1 MTPTLDILASGSK
14 ANAYVV
20 TAGNERLLIECGVKP
35 SEILKAID
43 YDVDSVVAC
52 LLSHSHSDHCGY
64 AKQILGYD
72 IPIYTNNDTAIKIG
86 LDTLWWNE
94 LSPRHRYKFGSFA
107 IMPLSVPHGDCP
119 NYAYVIDHPDT
130 GRIVFATDCEDF
142 SYDIKDV
149 TTLMIEANYSEEIL
163 LNKALDG
170 EEIRSRSE
178 THMEI
183 NRAISVI
190 ERLQSPKL
198 RRVVLLHLS
207 DGFSDERAFIEA
219 VKEKVGDM
227 VEVYA
232 ADKGMRIGLDKDW
245 F

>member
-1 MTPTLDILASGSK
+1 M
-14 ANAYVV
+14 
-20 TAGNERLLIECGVKP
+20 
-35 SEILKAID
+35 AI
-43 YDVDSVVAC
+43 
-52 LLSHSHSDHCGY
+52 
-64 AKQILGYD
+64 YD
-72 IPIYTNNDTAIKIG
+72 IPIYTTA
-86 LDTLWWNE
+86 DAAETLPE
-94 LSPRHRYKFGSFA
+94 DYARDLGAKCKYRMGSFSV
-107 IMPLSVPHGDCP
+107 MPLPVPHGDCP
-119 NYAYVIDHPDT
+119 NYAYIIDHPDT

-142 SYDIKDV
+142 PYDIKDV

-183 NRAISVI
+183 NRAVSVI
-190 ERLQSPKL
+190 ERLCSPKL

-207 DGFSDERAFIEA
+207 DGLSDERAFIQA
-219 VKEKVGDM
+219 VREKVGDW

-232 ADKGMRIGLDKDW
+232 ADKGMRVSLEKEL

>member
-1 MTPTLDILASGSK
+1 MVASSDDVADKYKGVYRLEPKRKVLA
-14 ANAYVV
+14 
-20 TAGNERLLIECGVKP
+20 
-35 SEILKAID
+35 
-43 YDVDSVVAC
+43 
-52 LLSHSHSDHCGY
+52 
-64 AKQILGYD
+64 
-72 IPIYTNNDTAIKIG
+72 
-86 LDTLWWNE
+86 
-94 LSPRHRYKFGSFA
+94 GSFA
-107 IMPLSVPHGDCP
+107 IMPLPVPHGDCP
-119 NYAYVIDHPDT
+119 NYAYIIDHPDT

-142 SYDIKDV
+142 PYDIKDV

-170 EEIRSRSE
+170 EDIRSRSE

-183 NRAISVI
+183 NRAVAVV
-190 ERLQSPKL
+190 ERLYSPKL

-207 DGFSDERAFIEA
+207 DGFSDERAFIQA
-219 VKEKVGDM
+219 VKEVVGDM

>member
-1 MTPTLDILASGSK
+1 MTPTLDILGSSSHG
-14 ANAYVV
+14 NAYVV

-43 YDVDSVVAC
+43 YEIVSSVAGLVC
-52 LLSHSHSDHCGY
+52 SHFHGDH
-64 AKQILGYD
+64 AKYLNEIDKYG
-72 IPIYTNNDTAIKIG
+72 IPIYSNCELKEHYPFANMILPKHKYDIG
-86 LDTLWWNE
+86 DFF
-94 LSPRHRYKFGSFA
+94 KV
-107 IMPLSVPHGDCP
+107 MPLQVPHGEVE

-142 SYDIKDV
+142 PYFIPNV

-170 EEIRSRSE
+170 EDIRSRSE

-207 DGFSDERAFIEA
+207 DGFSDERAFIGA
-219 VKEKVGDM
+219 VREKVGDM

-232 ADKGMRIGLDKDW
+232 ADKGMRVPLDKDW

>member
-1 MTPTLDILASGSK
+1 MTPTLDILASSSAG
-14 ANAYVV
+14 NAYVV
-20 TAGNERLLIECGVKP
+20 TAGGQRLMIECGVQMNK
-35 SEILKAID
+35 ILPALD
-43 YDVDSVVAC
+43 FDVTSVVGCISTHRHFDHMGYYKQVMDYNIPVYSNKEVAGEFEGVFP
-52 LLSHSHSDHCGY
+52 LLPKHKY
-64 AKQILGYD
+64 NI
-72 IPIYTNNDTAIKIG
+72 
-86 LDTLWWNE
+86 
-94 LSPRHRYKFGSFA
+94 GSFQV
-107 IMPLSVPHGDCP
+107 MGLYVNHGLADC
-119 NYAYVIDHPDT
+119 YTYIIDHPST

-142 SYDIKDV
+142 PYDIPDV

-190 ERLQSPKL
+190 ERMYSPKL

-207 DGFSDERAFIEA
+207 DGFSDERAFIQA
-219 VKEKVGDM
+219 VREKVGDI

-232 ADKGMRIGLDKDW
+232 ADKGMRVGLDKDW

>member
-1 MTPTLDILASGSK
+1 MTPTLDILASSSAG
-14 ANAYVV
+14 NAYVL
-20 TAGNERLLIECGVKP
+20 TAGNERLLIEAGVPFKKVLP
-35 SEILKAID
+35 
-43 YDVDSVVAC
+43 
-52 LLSHSHSDHCGY
+52 LLWGKSLANTYVIASHSHLDH
-64 AKQILGYD
+64 LGYYKQYLEYTL
-72 IPIYTNNDTAIKIG
+72 PIYSSEAVAETHEGIIG
-86 LDTLWWNE
+86 LK
-94 LSPRHRYKFGSFA
+94 PKAKYRIGGFQV
-107 IMPLSVPHGDCP
+107 MPLEVPHGDCP

-142 SYDIKDV
+142 PYDIKDV

-183 NRAISVI
+183 NRCISVI
-190 ERLQSPKL
+190 ERLQSTKL

-207 DGFSDERAFIEA
+207 DGFSDERAFIQA

-232 ADKGMRIGLDKDW
+232 ADKGVRVGLDKDW